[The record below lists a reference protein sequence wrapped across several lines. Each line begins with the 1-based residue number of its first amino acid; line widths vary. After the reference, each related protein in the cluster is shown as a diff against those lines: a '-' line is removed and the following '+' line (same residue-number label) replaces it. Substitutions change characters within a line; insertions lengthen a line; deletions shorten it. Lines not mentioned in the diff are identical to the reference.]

1 MRAAVASGP
10 CRICLEA
17 EASPAADNCGVTT
30 VTVYVELLDEGV
42 DVWRPVEAERESDGV
57 VRLPGNAP
65 DGETWAYPPG
75 SRVRC
80 ERRDIGLVAVAL
92 AG

>member
-1 MRAAVASGP
+1 VT
-10 CRICLEA
+10 
-17 EASPAADNCGVTT
+17 TT

-42 DVWRPVEAERESDGV
+42 DVWRPVEAEREDDGV
-57 VRLPGNAP
+57 VRLHSDAP
-65 DGETWAYPPG
+65 EGETWAFPPG
-75 SRVRC
+75 SRVQC